1 MLDLAF
7 KEVKKAD
14 DPLSQEEVM
23 RVIEGSQL
31 KATNKVDNKAA
42 NKVDTGGW
50 QGTVEEHMT
59 RFPCQGQILEA
70 GVLVI

>member
-14 DPLSQEEVM
+14 DLLSQEEVV

-31 KATNKVDNKAA
+31 KAA
-42 NKVDTGGW
+42 NKVGTGGW
-50 QGTVEEHMT
+50 QGTVGEHMT

>member
-14 DPLSQEEVM
+14 DLLSQREVV

-31 KATNKVDNKAA
+31 KAANMNKAD
-42 NKVDTGGW
+42 KGGW
-50 QGTVEEHMT
+50 QGTVGEHMT

>member
-1 MLDLAF
+1 MAF

-14 DPLSQEEVM
+14 DLLSQKEVM

-31 KATNKVDNKAA
+31 KAAII
-42 NKVDTGGW
+42 NKVDTRGW
-50 QGTVEEHMT
+50 QGTVGEHMT